1 MWIFI
6 TKSSVTR
13 GHYTLSLWWLDSIY
27 MGENIMSLDYN
38 YDLEILQGDSGNN
51 IVTIANNE

>member
-1 MWIFI
+1 
-6 TKSSVTR
+6 
-13 GHYTLSLWWLDSIY
+13 